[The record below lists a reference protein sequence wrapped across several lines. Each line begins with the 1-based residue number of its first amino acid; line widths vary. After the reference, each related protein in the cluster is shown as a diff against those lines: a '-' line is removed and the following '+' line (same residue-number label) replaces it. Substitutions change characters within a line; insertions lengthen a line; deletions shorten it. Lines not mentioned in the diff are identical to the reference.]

1 MQDGPRREV
10 GTTLGIKITSS
21 WTRLAS
27 SSKRALC
34 QPLRYMIHRRWTT
47 WQKSR
52 TEVSRCMRIQPV
64 SDNAT
69 YWRSGECPMKSA
81 RRDSEAIR
89 SQMSRR
95 APTARNRPSAAEWS
109 MRLVL
114 KKVKIAS
121 GCR

>member
-1 MQDGPRREV
+1 MIDGFFDVLPGVEPMRNMENRF
-10 GTTLGIKITSS
+10 
-21 WTRLAS
+21 
-27 SSKRALC
+27 
-34 QPLRYMIHRRWTT
+34 RYMIHRRWII

-52 TEVSRCMRIQPV
+52 TEVSRCMRIQPM

-95 APTARNRPSAAEWS
+95 ASTARNRPSAAEWS
-109 MRLVL
+109 MYLVL
-114 KKVKIAS
+114 KNVKIAS